1 MTAVA
6 RVPLGTKLA
15 YGLGAIAYGIKD
27 NGYSVF
33 LLLFYNQVV
42 GLPAQAVG
50 TIIGLALIF
59 DAFIDPLI
67 GHFSDRTHTKWGRRH
82 PWLYASALPIA
93 LSWLMLWRPPQGDAQ
108 MILGYLLIAAIVTR
122 AAIATNEVPSLAMAP
137 ELTRDYHERTLVLR
151 YRYLF
156 GWAGGLAMLMAAYGY
171 FLKPPHGALSGPLA
185 VKGFAAFGL
194 AGALVMAATVLIS
207 AIGTH
212 RRLAHPPRRRIESKP
227 LKATLADI
235 RETLSNRAFLLL
247 MLAGLFGYT
256 NQGVGFAMSNY
267 NLAFVWQFAP
277 AQLLLYSVGLF
288 GGCVVIFFA
297 VGPIARALGKKAAAA
312 VLTLAGSLINMAPY
326 LLRWAGLFPDP
337 GSPDLLPVFLFF
349 VTIGTALGI
358 GAMIIGASMMSDV
371 VEASEERTG
380 RREEGLF
387 FAGALFMQKCSGGLG
402 IFFAG
407 LILAAAQFPTGV
419 RPGAVAIPV
428 IDNLILLFAGVT
440 IALAALSAVAFLY
453 FPFGREEHE
462 ARLAKL
468 AVAEASPGLE
478 NGGNA

>member
-1 MTAVA
+1 MSEA

-42 GLPAQAVG
+42 GLPADTVG
-50 TIIGLALIF
+50 TIIGLALIV
-59 DAFIDPLI
+59 DAFVDPLI
-67 GHFSDRTHTKWGRRH
+67 GHLSDRTHTKWGRRH

-93 LSWLMLWRPPQGDAQ
+93 LSWMMLWHPPEGAPQLV
-108 MILGYLLIAAIVTR
+108 LGYLLIAAIVTR

-156 GWAGGLAMLMAAYGY
+156 GWAGGLGMLMAAYGY

-185 VKGFAAFGL
+185 IKGFAAFGL
-194 AGALVMAATVLIS
+194 AGGLVMAATVLIS

-212 RRLAHPPRRRIESKP
+212 KRMAHPPPRRIEGKS
-227 LKATLADI
+227 LKDTLADI

-256 NQGVGFAMSNY
+256 NQGVGFALSNY
-267 NLAFVWQFAP
+267 NLTLVWQFSP
-277 AQLLLYSVGLF
+277 AQLLLYSVSLF

-297 VGPIARALGKKAAAA
+297 VGPIAHLLGKKAAAA
-312 VLTLAGSLINMAPY
+312 MLTLLGSLINMAPY
-326 LLRWAGLFPDP
+326 LLRWFGLFPAP
-337 GSPDLLPVFLFF
+337 GAPGLLPLFLAL
-349 VTIGTALGI
+349 VTTGTALGI

-407 LILAAAQFPTGV
+407 LILAAVQFPAEA
-419 RPGAVAIPV
+419 RAGAVAIPV
-428 IDNLILLFAGVT
+428 IDHLILLFAGVS
-440 IALAALSAVAFLY
+440 IALATLSAAAFLY
-453 FPFGREEHE
+453 FPFGQKEHE

-468 AVAEASPGLE
+468 AVAEAGGDPG
-478 NGGNA
+478 NGGNT

>member
-1 MTAVA
+1 MSQG
-6 RVPLGTKLA
+6 RVPLATKLA
-15 YGLGAIAYGIKD
+15 YGVGAIAYGIKD

-42 GLPAQAVG
+42 GLPADTVG
-50 TIIGLALIF
+50 TIIGLALIV
-59 DAFIDPLI
+59 DAFVDPLI

-93 LSWLMLWRPPQGDAQ
+93 LSWMMLWRPPEGAPQ
-108 MILGYLLIAAIVTR
+108 MVLGYLLVAAIVTR

-194 AGALVMAATVLIS
+194 AGAIVMAVTVLIS

-212 RRLAHPPRRRIESKP
+212 KRLAHPPQRRIESKN
-227 LKATLADI
+227 LKETLSDI

-267 NLAFVWQFAP
+267 NLTFVWQFSP

-288 GGCVVIFFA
+288 LGCVVIFFL
-297 VGPIARALGKKAAAA
+297 VGPIAHLLGKKAAAA
-312 VLTLAGSLINMAPY
+312 VLTLLGSLINMAPY
-326 LLRWAGLFPDP
+326 LLRWAGQFPAP
-337 GSPDLLPVFLFF
+337 GSPDLLPLFLAF
-349 VTIGTALGI
+349 VTTGTALGI
-358 GAMIIGASMMSDV
+358 GAMIVGASMMSDV

-407 LILAAAQFPTGV
+407 LILAAAQFPAGA
-419 RPGAVAIPV
+419 RPGTVPV
-428 IDNLILLFAGVT
+428 PIIDNLTLLFAAVT
-440 IALAALSAVAFLY
+440 IALATLAAIAFLY
-453 FPFGREEHE
+453 FPFGRAEHE

-468 AVAEASPGLE
+468 AVAEAGSAQE